1 MSSNDRRPYL
11 TASVLDQTLLDNAA
25 DNLVQKLEMIAV
37 IDTPTGDAHVSDRA
51 KYAGTTFFEP
61 RVQFP
66 EVKRTIGEWLSN
78 ELEFSS
84 LALTIN
90 NTDKKFSNILPG
102 GANYNGFIG
111 RRVVVKIGL
120 GEVISTY
127 KPIFSGVV
135 TDVAG
140 FSRSTAAFTV
150 TARND
155 FERVNVAIPQQFFQS
170 TDFPDIESEFIG
182 LGAPVIYGDWTTD
195 LRPDAPEVPAFP
207 VNGNDPLVN
216 ESLGNPSAGN
226 TALKCVISS
235 TPIKSLDVNSV
246 TLHRGEKYYVFASS
260 DIAIVPLTDNT
271 AFEITQKNLIVDGS
285 PWIYNRGDEIFVKC
299 VGVDLGAYD
308 TNIVWQTRDMMIR
321 FGGLLSGDFHASWV
335 SYRDKASP
343 AESAVSTI
351 KSRVWIQEST
361 EMFKYVSSML
371 EQVRIEPFVN
381 RDNLFEL
388 TSLHFDDIQ
397 TKFAAANYTVKN
409 WDVVRGSFQPR
420 IDERNNW
427 NRARA
432 DYAFSPSI
440 AKNRLGTPVF
450 RNQTAITQAGKPIS
464 KLVVFPNLYIES
476 DVLNQLKEM
485 LKLAS
490 SYSEMV
496 DVSLVSR
503 ALLLELGQMIKMDVK
518 IGSVEFS
525 EIPMMIR
532 SIQYSPTGLE
542 LPMKLWSF
550 QMVNFP
556 GYTGPSGTVGGYN
569 ASITQE
575 T

>member
-1 MSSNDRRPYL
+1 MSSSDRRPYL
-11 TASVLDQTLLDNAA
+11 TATALTQSVLDNAA
-25 DNLVQKLEMIAV
+25 DNLVQKLEMIATV
-37 IDTPTGDAHVSDRA
+37 DTPTGNIHVSDRA
-51 KYAGTTFFEP
+51 KYAGTTFYAP

-66 EVKRTIGEWLSN
+66 EIKRTIGEWLSN

-84 LALTIN
+84 LSLTIN
-90 NTDKKFSNILPG
+90 NTDKKYSNILPG
-102 GANYNGFIG
+102 GNDYDGFIG
-111 RRVVVKIGL
+111 RRVEVKIGL
-120 GEVISTY
+120 AEVAATY
-127 KPIFSGVV
+127 KPIFSGVI

-170 TDFPDIESEFIG
+170 TDFPDIENEFIG
-182 LGAPVIYGDWTTD
+182 VGAPVIYGDWTTD
-195 LRPDAPEVPAFP
+195 LRPEAPEVPAYP

-216 ESLGNPSAGN
+216 ESLGNPLAGDN
-226 TALKCVISS
+226 PLKCVIAS
-235 TPIKSLDVNSV
+235 TPIKSLDTASV
-246 TLHRGEKYYVFASS
+246 TLQRGEKFYTFASS
-260 DIAIVPLTDNT
+260 DIAIIPATNNT

-285 PWIYNRGDEIFVKC
+285 PWIYNRGDEFFVKC

-308 TNIVWQTRDMMIR
+308 SNIIWQARDMLLR
-321 FGGLLSGDFHASWV
+321 FGGVVSGDLHSSWAT
-335 SYRDKASP
+335 YRDKASP
-343 AESAVSTI
+343 AESAISTI

-361 EMFKYVSSML
+361 EMFKYVASML

-388 TSLHFDDIQ
+388 SSLHFDDIQ
-397 TKFAAANYTVKN
+397 TKFAAASYTVKN
-409 WDVVRGSFQPR
+409 WDVVRGTFQPR

-432 DYAFSPSI
+432 DYAFNPSLGR
-440 AKNRLGTPVF
+440 NRLGTSVY
-450 RNQTAITQAGKPIS
+450 RNQSAITQAGKPIS

-490 SYSEMV
+490 SYSEII

-518 IGSVEFS
+518 IGSVEFDQ
-525 EIPMMIR
+525 IPVMIR

-556 GYTGPSGTVGGYN
+556 GYTGPNGTVGGYN
-569 ASITQE
+569 ATITE
-575 T
+575 EI